1 MLCRGLFSRSVFLV
15 VSPQRCKIIYFV
27 NSFSVIILSM
37 YRLAKKSLL
46 LRMGIAMAT
55 ITAFA
60 FVSMVS
66 SVIIAELT
74 QGVASAINQAGTLR
88 MQSYRIASA
97 LAQEKS
103 GEGDYAIST
112 ETTNKL
118 VNEFET
124 RLFDAR
130 LVSVLSKSPKNKL
143 NAAYQHIAQRWH
155 EKIKPLLVKPES
167 LSASPESSIRTKRA
181 DYLGIVDLFVADIDH
196 LVKLLEQNVESK
208 IRMLRVFQ
216 ISSLFLT
223 LIVVFLTMYLMNN
236 RVLVPLRDLLECAK
250 GARRGD
256 FSIRTCHTKN
266 DDELGELGCAFN
278 VMAEDLS
285 KKYSDLEERV
295 RAKTSDLERSNRS
308 LELLY
313 NTTNRLH
320 TATISDTVYT
330 ELLRD
335 IEKLLGVGAGT
346 ICLAADGNGRAFKLA
361 TTRQPAP
368 GERDTCSPPNC
379 AACFGAHSTHTM
391 KFPRKSGRSV
401 QIISTP
407 IRDQNQ
413 QYGVLLTE
421 IPPDRQ
427 LEEWQMRSLE
437 AVAHH
442 IGIAINITR
451 RATESRRLA
460 LLEERGVIA
469 RELHDSL
476 AQSLSY
482 LKIQVARLNVALSRS
497 DGEQTANPIINELR
511 DGISR
516 AYRQLRELLTTF
528 RLKIDGPGLSAAL
541 EETVEEFRG
550 RSGIAIT
557 LDNQLGGCQLNAN
570 EEIHI
575 LHIIREALANV
586 TRHSK
591 AEQAQVYIRY
601 DNDTGQVTIRI
612 DDNGIGINEEAER
625 LDHYGLAIMNERASG
640 LGGVIHISRRPKGG
654 TQVTLVFTP
663 HHPHYLKDV
672 TQKTA

>member
-1 MLCRGLFSRSVFLV
+1 MLPFT
-15 VSPQRCKIIYFV
+15 
-27 NSFSVIILSM
+27 
-37 YRLAKKSLL
+37 KKSLL
-46 LRMGIAMAT
+46 LRMGLAMAT

-60 FVSMVS
+60 FISMLS

-97 LAQEKS
+97 LAQELDA
-103 GEGDYAIST
+103 GDLKPVYARIT
-112 ETTNKL
+112 DKRAA
-118 VNEFET
+118 EFEE
-124 RLFDAR
+124 RLLDAR
-130 LVSVLSKSPKNKL
+130 LVSVLSKDPDDKL
-143 NAAYQHIAQRWH
+143 TAIYNHIFKQWQTR
-155 EKIKPLLVKPES
+155 IKPLFFDSEGRSSYGKGGES
-167 LSASPESSIRTKRA
+167 RLGRAKYLS
-181 DYLGIVDLFVADIDH
+181 IVDEFVADIDKM
-196 LVKLLEQNVESK
+196 VKLLEEDVESK
-208 IRMLRVFQ
+208 IRLLRLIQ

-256 FSIRTCHTKN
+256 FSVRSRYTTN
-266 DDELGELGCAFN
+266 DDELGQLGAAFN

-285 KKYSDLEERV
+285 KKYTDLEERV

-313 NTTNRLH
+313 KTTNRLH
-320 TATISDTVYT
+320 TAAFSDTVYA
-330 ELLRD
+330 ELLKD
-335 IEKLLGVGAGT
+335 IERLLGVGPGT
-346 ICLAADGNGRAFKLA
+346 ICLTADNGARAFKLA
-361 TTRQPAP
+361 TTRRPCK
-368 GERDTCSPPNC
+368 GEIDTCSPPDC
-379 AACFGAHSTHTM
+379 AACFGSHNTHTM
-391 KFPRKSGRSV
+391 QFPRRNGKPLRIV
-401 QIISTP
+401 STP
-407 IRDQNQ
+407 IRDQKQ

-421 IPPDRQ
+421 IPPHGK

-460 LLEERGVIA
+460 LLEERSVIA

-482 LKIQVARLNVALSRS
+482 LKIQVARLNATLGRPEEGVSAA
-497 DGEQTANPIINELR
+497 TPIIEELR
-511 DGISR
+511 EGISR

-557 LDNQLGGCQLNAN
+557 LDNQLGGCQLTAN
-570 EEIHI
+570 EEIHV

-591 AEQAQVYIRY
+591 AEKAEVSICY
-601 DNDTGQVTIRI
+601 DSETERVTIRI
-612 DDNGIGINEEAER
+612 EDNGIGIDEEAER
-625 LDHYGLAIMNERASG
+625 RDHYGLAIMNERASG
-640 LGGVIHISRRPKGG
+640 LGGVIQISRIPEGG
-654 TQVTLVFTP
+654 TRVKLVFTP
-663 HHPHYLKDV
+663 QRQQYRKEADRKL
-672 TQKTA
+672 A

>member
-1 MLCRGLFSRSVFLV
+1 M
-15 VSPQRCKIIYFV
+15 
-27 NSFSVIILSM
+27 
-37 YRLAKKSLL
+37 
-46 LRMGIAMAT
+46 
-55 ITAFA
+55 
-60 FVSMVS
+60 
-66 SVIIAELT
+66 
-74 QGVASAINQAGTLR
+74 
-88 MQSYRIASA
+88 
-97 LAQEKS
+97 EK
-103 GEGDYAIST
+103 
-112 ETTNKL
+112 
-118 VNEFET
+118 
-124 RLFDAR
+124 
-130 LVSVLSKSPKNKL
+130 
-143 NAAYQHIAQRWH
+143 
-155 EKIKPLLVKPES
+155 
-167 LSASPESSIRTKRA
+167 
-181 DYLGIVDLFVADIDH
+181 
-196 LVKLLEQNVESK
+196 
-208 IRMLRVFQ
+208 
-216 ISSLFLT
+216 
-223 LIVVFLTMYLMNN
+223 
-236 RVLVPLRDLLECAK
+236 
-250 GARRGD
+250 
-256 FSIRTCHTKN
+256 
-266 DDELGELGCAFN
+266 
-278 VMAEDLS
+278 
-285 KKYSDLEERV
+285 RV

-320 TATISDTVYT
+320 TATISNTVYT
-330 ELLRD
+330 ELLKD
-335 IEKLLGVGAGT
+335 VEKLLGLGAGT

-361 TTRQPAP
+361 TTRHPAS

-379 AACFGAHSTHTM
+379 SACFGAHNTHTM
-391 KFPRKSGRSV
+391 KFSRKKGEPLKV
-401 QIISTP
+401 ISTP

-421 IPPDRQ
+421 IPPNRK

-482 LKIQVARLNVALSRS
+482 LKIQVARLNAALSRS
-497 DGEQTANPIINELR
+497 DGKDAAGPIISELR
-511 DGISR
+511 DGVSR

-541 EETVEEFRG
+541 EETVEEFRA

-570 EEIHI
+570 EEIHV

-586 TRHSK
+586 TRHSR
-591 AEQAQVYIRY
+591 AEQAEVSICY

-640 LGGVIHISRRPKGG
+640 LGGVIQISRCPEGG
-654 TQVTLVFTP
+654 TRVNLVFTP
-663 HHPHYLKDV
+663 HHPHYLKDAA
-672 TQKTA
+672 QKSA

>member
-1 MLCRGLFSRSVFLV
+1 
-15 VSPQRCKIIYFV
+15 
-27 NSFSVIILSM
+27 M
-37 YRLAKKSLL
+37 YQLTKKSLL
-46 LRMGIAMAT
+46 LRMGVAMAT

-60 FVSMVS
+60 FISMVS

-97 LAQEKS
+97 LAQE
-103 GEGDYAIST
+103 ENTENNRAVAIQ
-112 ETTNKL
+112 TTDKL
-118 VNEFET
+118 VEEFEA
-124 RLFDAR
+124 RLLDAR
-130 LVSVLSKSPKNKL
+130 LVSVLSKNPKNRL
-143 NAAYQHIAQRWH
+143 NATYQHIAQQWH
-155 EKIKPLLVKPES
+155 EKIKPLLIKPGGGDF
-167 LSASPESSIRTKRA
+167 SSISSRSGNDPRDKQALAHKNKRIK
-181 DYLGIVDLFVADIDH
+181 YLATVDLFVRDIDR
-196 LVKLLEQNVESK
+196 LVKLLEENVESK
-208 IRMLRVFQ
+208 IRLLRLIQ

-223 LIVVFLTMYLMNN
+223 LIVVFLTMYLMNS
-236 RVLVPLRDLLECAK
+236 RVLVPLRDLLDCAK

-256 FSIRTCHTKN
+256 FSIRTRHTEN
-266 DDELGELGCAFN
+266 DDELGQLGCAFN

-285 KKYSDLEERV
+285 KKYTDLEERV
-295 RAKTSDLERSNRS
+295 RAKTCDLECSNRS

-335 IEKLLGVGAGT
+335 VEKLLGVGAGT
-346 ICLAADGNGRAFKLA
+346 ICLAGDGGGRAFKLA
-361 TTRQPAP
+361 TTRRPAP
-368 GERDTCSPPNC
+368 GERDTCSPPDC
-379 AACFGAHSTHTM
+379 AACFGAKDTHTM
-391 KFPRKSGRSV
+391 KFPRKNSDSLHV
-401 QIISTP
+401 ISTP

-421 IPPDRQ
+421 IPPDQ
-427 LEEWQMRSLE
+427 ELEEWQMRSLE

-482 LKIQVARLNVALSRS
+482 LKIQVARLNVALSHL
-497 DGEQTANPIINELR
+497 DGEQAAEPIISELR
-511 DGISR
+511 EGISR

-570 EEIHI
+570 EEIHV

-586 TRHSK
+586 TRHSR
-591 AEQAQVYIRY
+591 AEKAQVSIRY
-601 DNDTGQVTIRI
+601 DNDTGQVTICI
-612 DDNGIGINEEAER
+612 YDNGIGINEEAER

-640 LGGVIHISRRPKGG
+640 LGGVIQVSRCPEGG
-654 TQVTLVFTP
+654 TRVNLVFTP
-663 HHPHYLKDV
+663 HHPHYLKDAA
-672 TQKTA
+672 KKSA

>member
-1 MLCRGLFSRSVFLV
+1 
-15 VSPQRCKIIYFV
+15 
-27 NSFSVIILSM
+27 M
-37 YRLAKKSLL
+37 YQLTSKSLL

-60 FVSMVS
+60 FISMVS

-103 GEGDYAIST
+103 VVGSIAAFDHAT
-112 ETTNKL
+112 DDL
-118 VNEFET
+118 VAEFEA
-124 RLFDAR
+124 RLVDAR
-130 LVSVLSKSPKNKL
+130 LVSVLSKNPNNRL
-143 NAAYQHIAQRWH
+143 NVTYQHIAQQWH
-155 EKIKPLLVKPES
+155 EKIKPLLLQPGGS
-167 LSASPESSIRTKRA
+167 IASSELLYSENALKQKNLVRRTGKHTG
-181 DYLGIVDLFVADIDH
+181 YLAIVDLFVADIDR
-196 LVKLLEQNVESK
+196 LVKLLEENAESK
-208 IRMLRVFQ
+208 IRLLRLIQ

-223 LIVVFLTMYLMNN
+223 LIVVFFTMHLMNS
-236 RVLVPLRDLLECAK
+236 RVLVPLRDLLACAK
-250 GARRGD
+250 SARRGD
-256 FSIRTCHTKN
+256 FSIRARYTRN
-266 DDELGELGCAFN
+266 DDELGQLGCAFN
-278 VMAEDLS
+278 IMAEDLS
-285 KKYSDLEERV
+285 KKYIYLEERV

-320 TATISDTVYT
+320 TATISNTVYT
-330 ELLRD
+330 ELLKD
-335 IEKLLGVGAGT
+335 VEKLLGLGAGT
-346 ICLAADGNGRAFKLA
+346 ICLAADGKGRAFKLA
-361 TTRQPAP
+361 TTRYPVS
-368 GERDTCSPPNC
+368 GVRDTCSPPDC
-379 AACFGAHSTHTM
+379 AACFGAHDTHIM
-391 KFPRKSGRSV
+391 KFAGKKGDVLRV
-401 QIISTP
+401 ISTP

-421 IPPDRQ
+421 IPPNRE

-482 LKIQVARLNVALSRS
+482 LKIQVARLNATLSRS
-497 DGEQTANPIINELR
+497 EGKEAAGPIISELR
-511 DGISR
+511 DGVSR

-550 RSGIAIT
+550 RSGITIT

-570 EEIHI
+570 EEIHV

-586 TRHSK
+586 TRHSR
-591 AEQAQVYIRY
+591 AERAEVSICY
-601 DNDTGQVTIRI
+601 DNDTGQVTTRI
-612 DDNGIGINEEAER
+612 DDNGIGISEEAER

-640 LGGVIHISRRPKGG
+640 LGGTIQISRCPGGG
-654 TQVTLVFTP
+654 TRVNLVFTP
-663 HHPHYLKDV
+663 HHPHYLKD
-672 TQKTA
+672 KARKSA

>member
-1 MLCRGLFSRSVFLV
+1 
-15 VSPQRCKIIYFV
+15 
-27 NSFSVIILSM
+27 M
-37 YRLAKKSLL
+37 YQLTQKSLL

-55 ITAFA
+55 ITTFA
-60 FVSMVS
+60 FISMVS

-97 LAQEKS
+97 LAQEH
-103 GEGDYAIST
+103 GADVDHEAAIHAT
-112 ETTNKL
+112 DKL
-118 VNEFET
+118 VDEFEA
-124 RLFDAR
+124 RLVDAR
-130 LVSVLSKSPKNKL
+130 LVSVLSKNPKNRL
-143 NAAYQHIAQRWH
+143 NATYQHIAQQWH
-155 EKIKPLLVKPES
+155 EKIKPLLLKPEHNN
-167 LSASPESSIRTKRA
+167 LSPTSPHPEGNLISQQNRRTR
-181 DYLGIVDLFVADIDH
+181 YLAIVDLFVADIDRM
-196 LVKLLEQNVESK
+196 VKLLEENVESK
-208 IRMLRVFQ
+208 IRLLRLIQ

-223 LIVVFLTMYLMNN
+223 LIVVFLTMYLMNS
-236 RVLVPLRDLLECAK
+236 RVLVPLRDLLACAK

-256 FSIRTCHTKN
+256 FSIRTRHTEN
-266 DDELGELGCAFN
+266 DDELGQLGCAFN

-295 RAKTSDLERSNRS
+295 RAKTSDLECSNRS

-313 NTTNRLH
+313 KTTNRLH

-335 IEKLLGVGAGT
+335 VEKLLGVGAGT
-346 ICLAADGNGRAFKLA
+346 ICLAADGGGRAFKLA
-361 TTRQPAP
+361 TTRLAAP

-379 AACFGAHSTHTM
+379 AACFGAHNTHTM
-391 KFPRKSGRSV
+391 KFPRKNSESLHV
-401 QIISTP
+401 ISTP

-421 IPPDRQ
+421 IPPNRK

-482 LKIQVARLNVALSRS
+482 LKIQVARLNAALSRPDS
-497 DGEQTANPIINELR
+497 EQTASPIISELR
-511 DGISR
+511 EGISR

-550 RSGIAIT
+550 RSGIAIM

-570 EEIHI
+570 EEIHV

-586 TRHSK
+586 TRHSRAK
-591 AEQAQVYIRY
+591 QAQVSIRY

-640 LGGVIHISRRPKGG
+640 LGGVIQVSRCPEGG
-654 TQVTLVFTP
+654 TRVNLVFTP
-663 HHPHYLKDV
+663 HHPHYLKDIE
-672 TQKTA
+672 KKSA